1 MLSRRTFVV
10 GITVA
15 LVLQPSTARA
25 QLRAFAQSVR
35 VLADAAGQAE
45 PSRTNAI
52 RNAAD
57 RMEAALVAW
66 DRNVK
71 ALETRVDREIAG
83 APDARAFQLH
93 VELGV
98 AYRTRG
104 RISEALRE
112 FDAALALRPSSSDV
126 HVLRALTLEG
136 VRRPDA
142 AARAFAAAWALD
154 RSNPV
159 KAYYVVTRLDAGSEP
174 DRQQARARLADR
186 YQRDAFAAPRPATPP
201 FVALD
206 AIPDSLSRTPV
217 VADATTAEVFALLT
231 AGRFTDAV
239 AALRRPA
246 RTSAPGDA
254 ADAAVVHFQR
264 GQLDEVRG
272 DVAAARRNYQQ
283 ALSGALLGRS
293 VLHVAIARLAL
304 VEGDGAAAV
313 QSLTEAVRLN
323 SNDPYLHKE
332 LAVAHASQG
341 RVDDAFCE
349 LVAALLI
356 DPGDAHAHATIGQLF
371 LDAERHG
378 DAVRAFTR
386 TLELKPD
393 AFEARYG
400 LGTALARLGNA
411 GEAARQLELFERER
425 REAQERRRRDIADG
439 VEQQEALRLGP
450 AGQGG
455 AR

>member
-1 MLSRRTFVV
+1 MLAKLIVIGTA
-10 GITVA
+10 IA
-15 LVLQPSTARA
+15 LVMGPLTASA
-25 QLRAFAQSVR
+25 QLEEFVQAVRTLAEAAAQREPARTSAIR
-35 VLADAAGQAE
+35 TAAG
-45 PSRTNAI
+45 
-52 RNAAD
+52 
-57 RMEAALVAW
+57 RMEAALVQW
-66 DRNVK
+66 DRDIR
-71 ALETRVDREIAG
+71 ALETRVASEIAG

-98 AYRTRG
+98 VYCTRG
-104 RISEALRE
+104 RITEALRE

-126 HVLRALTLEG
+126 HVLRALTLEAM
-136 VRRPDA
+136 RRPDTA
-142 AARAFAAAWALD
+142 ALAFAAAWMLD

-159 KAYYVVTRLDAGSEP
+159 KAYYVVTRLTARSEL
-174 DRQQARARLADR
+174 DREQARARLADR

-201 FVALD
+201 FVDLE

-217 VADATTAEVFALLT
+217 VADAKTAEGFALLT
-231 AGRFTDAV
+231 TGRFTEAV
-239 AALRRPA
+239 AALWRPA
-246 RTSAPGDA
+246 PASAPGDD
-254 ADAAVVHFQR
+254 ADAPIVHVLR
-264 GQLDEVRG
+264 GQQDEVRG

-283 ALSGALLGRS
+283 ALSGTLLGRS
-293 VLHVAIARLAL
+293 VLHVAIARLAQ
-304 VEGDGAAAV
+304 VEGDAAAAV

-323 SNDPYLHKE
+323 PNDPYLHKE
-332 LAVAHASQG
+332 LAAAHASQG

-356 DPGDAHAHATIGQLF
+356 DPGDAHAHAMIGQLF
-371 LDAERHG
+371 LDTERLD

-425 REAQERRRRDIADG
+425 RKVQEQRRRDIADG
-439 VEQQEALRLGP
+439 VEQQDAPRLGP
-450 AGQGG
+450 AAQGNV
-455 AR
+455 R